1 LGCGVVCSGTARVY
15 FFIFKA
21 GDPMST
27 TTQVM
32 SGACGAQLRRLFL
45 AGSSLMALTG
55 STLAADLPVAKAPP
69 PAVMAS
75 WAGFY
80 LGAHGGYGWKHDD
93 FSQASNFILEA
104 G

>member
-1 LGCGVVCSGTARVY
+1 
-15 FFIFKA
+15 
-21 GDPMST
+21 MST
-27 TTQVM
+27 TDHVT
-32 SGACGAQLRRLFL
+32 SGICLSSLRRLFL

-55 STLAADLPVAKAPP
+55 STLAADLPVTKAPP
-69 PAVMAS
+69 LAVMAS